1 MERNVLLV
9 LGNGYN
15 RENLIDSAVYLRDNF
30 GFSIRPL
37 HVRDVRKKEF
47 LPNAVDGIMLEPMIA
62 GINEEWNRYEEHEIA
77 NIKEQLAERG
87 VDAELEVKFGI
98 TPEIVIEEL
107 KKSDILL
114 IEKEDKFSEDLI
126 AILKRFFKPIIV
138 VRDKVLKLDKV
149 AISNDDGTKVNKS
162 FKRFINIFTHVDEI
176 TSLELIDPQQHDHDD
191 DEVHENYLNEFIKG
205 KGIKLVSKQIMKAD
219 SDEFLKICKEE
230 DILIMGNLS
239 NSYMFEKITKKI
251 GVKIMED
258 VETTLFIA

>member
-1 MERNVLLV
+1 M
-9 LGNGYN
+9 
-15 RENLIDSAVYLRDNF
+15 
-30 GFSIRPL
+30 
-37 HVRDVRKKEF
+37 
-47 LPNAVDGIMLEPMIA
+47 
-62 GINEEWNRYEEHEIA
+62 
-77 NIKEQLAERG
+77 
-87 VDAELEVKFGI
+87 
-98 TPEIVIEEL
+98 
-107 KKSDILL
+107 
-114 IEKEDKFSEDLI
+114 
-126 AILKRFFKPIIV
+126 
-138 VRDKVLKLDKV
+138 
-149 AISNDDGTKVNKS
+149 
-162 FKRFINIFTHVDEI
+162 DEI

>member
-15 RENLIDSAVYLRDNF
+15 RDNLIDSAVYLRDNF

-47 LPNAVDGIMLEPMIA
+47 LPNSVDGIMLEPMIA

-77 NIKEQLAERG
+77 NIKEQLKERG

-162 FKRFINIFTHVDEI
+162 FQRFINIFTHVDEI
-176 TSLELIDPQQHDHDD
+176 TSLELIDPQEEHEE
-191 DEVHENYLNEFIKG
+191 DEIHENYLNEYIKG
-205 KGIKLVSKQIMKAD
+205 KGIKLVSKQIMRAN

-239 NSYMFEKITKKI
+239 NSYIFEKITKKV

>member
-15 RENLIDSAVYLRDNF
+15 RDNLIDSAVYLRDNF

-47 LPNAVDGIMLEPMIA
+47 LPNSVDGIMLEPMIA

-77 NIKEQLAERG
+77 NIKEQLKERG

-162 FKRFINIFTHVDEI
+162 FQRFINIFTHVDEI
-176 TSLELIDPQQHDHDD
+176 TSLELIDPQEEHEE
-191 DEVHENYLNEFIKG
+191 DEIHENYLNEYIKG
-205 KGIKLVSKQIMKAD
+205 KGIKLVSKQIMRAN
-219 SDEFLKICKEE
+219 SDEFLKNCKEE

-239 NSYMFEKITKKI
+239 NSYIFEKITKKV